1 MHNFRKSLHLTDKLG
16 KFDPDSGRNGP
27 APVNDAM
34 ITFIVSIIL
43 LVAGYFLYGK
53 LVSRY
58 LDVDPSRKTP
68 AYELQD
74 GVDFTPLPT
83 WKVFVIQFLNIAGLG
98 PIFGAV
104 TGAAFGPA
112 AYIWIVVGCIF
123 MGAVHDFFAG
133 MMSIRNGGVNM
144 PDLTSKYLG
153 KGMKGVMNFVVA
165 FLLLAVGVSFVIGP
179 SGLMENLTGWDKE
192 IWLYIIF
199 GYYILATLLPVDKI
213 IGSIYPFMGAIL
225 LFMAFGVGVMLIV
238 GEINGTHQMIEL
250 TPSVLKNWHFAPEKN
265 LIFPMMFIVISCGAI
280 SGFHATQSP
289 MMARCLKNEKYA
301 RPVFYGAMIAE
312 GVVAMIWATAAI
324 AYCGGPEGL
333 NNAMTSVGTEINGVI
348 VKNAQAADLVDMICK
363 SWLGKVGAVIAILGV
378 VICPITSGDTAFR
391 SLRLSVADFLKY
403 DQKPVV
409 KRLMVSLPIFVI
421 AFFFCKVDFS
431 TAWSYLGIANQTLA
445 ALVMWT
451 GAAYLI
457 NKGKPHWMCSIPAA
471 FLTFICVCFILVAPL
486 GFGLAPIVG
495 YIAGPIVALA
505 VFVFCIIKGAKR
517 DISSL

>member
-1 MHNFRKSLHLTDKLG
+1 
-16 KFDPDSGRNGP
+16 
-27 APVNDAM
+27 M
-34 ITFIVSIIL
+34 ITFLLSIL
-43 LVAGYFLYGK
+43 LLIAGYFVYGK
-53 LVSRY
+53 IVEKY

-68 AYELQD
+68 AYTKAD
-74 GVDFTPLPT
+74 GVDFHPMPT

-104 TGAAFGPA
+104 SGAAFGPA

-133 MMSIRNGGVNM
+133 MMSIHTGGMNM
-144 PDLTSKYLG
+144 PEVTAKYLG
-153 KGMKGVMNFVVA
+153 KRMKGFMNFVVA
-165 FLLLAVGVSFVIGP
+165 FLLMAVGVSFVIGP
-179 SGLMENLTGWDKE
+179 AGLMQNLTSIDKE

-238 GEINGTHQMIEL
+238 GDINGTHEIMEL
-250 TPSVLKNWHFAPEKN
+250 TPAVLKNWHSNPEQN
-265 LIFPMMFIVISCGAI
+265 MIIPMMFIVISCGAI

-289 MMARCLKNEKYA
+289 MMARCLKNEKHA

-312 GVVAMIWATAAI
+312 GIVAMIWATAAI
-324 AYCGGPEGL
+324 SYFGGPDGL
-333 NNAMTSVGTEINGVI
+333 NAAMSDTGTMVNGVL
-348 VKNAQAADLVDMICK
+348 VKNAQAADIVDMICK

-403 DQKPVV
+403 DQKPIV
-409 KRLMVSLPIFVI
+409 KRLVVCLPIFVA

-431 TAWSYLGIANQTLA
+431 TAWSYLGIANQILA
-445 ALVMWT
+445 SLVLWT

-457 NKGKPHWMCSIPAA
+457 NKGRAHWMCSIPAT
-471 FLTFICVCFILVAPL
+471 FLTFICVCFLMVAPL
-486 GFGLAPIVG
+486 GFGLAPVVG
-495 YIAGPIVALA
+495 YIAGAAVAIPA
-505 VFVFCIIKGAKR
+505 FIFCVMKGR
-517 DISSL
+517 RSVTLS

>member
-1 MHNFRKSLHLTDKLG
+1 M
-16 KFDPDSGRNGP
+16 
-27 APVNDAM
+27 V
-34 ITFIVSIIL
+34 TFIVSIVL
-43 LVAGYFLYGK
+43 LVAAYFIYGK
-53 LVSRY
+53 IVERF

-68 AYELQD
+68 AYEKAD
-74 GVDFTPLPT
+74 GVDFQPMPT

-144 PDLTSKYLG
+144 PDITARYLG
-153 KGMKGVMNFVVA
+153 KGMKGFMNFVVI

-179 SGLMENLTGWDKE
+179 SGLLQNLTGLDKE
-192 IWLYIIF
+192 VWLYIIF

-225 LFMAFGVGVMLIV
+225 LFMAFGVGIMLVV
-238 GEINGTHQMIEL
+238 GDLNGTHEMVEL
-250 TPSVLKNWHFAPEKN
+250 TPAMLKNWHFAPESN
-265 LIFPMMFIVISCGAI
+265 VLVPMMFIVISCGAI

-289 MMARCLKNEKYA
+289 MMARCLKNEKHA

-312 GVVAMIWATAAI
+312 GIVAMIWATAAM
-324 AYCGGPEGL
+324 AYFGGPEGL
-333 NNAMTSVGTEINGVI
+333 NNAMTETGTLVNGVL
-348 VKNAQAADLVDMICK
+348 VKNAQAADIVDMICK
-363 SWLGKVGAVIAILGV
+363 SWLGKAGAVIAILGV

-391 SLRLSVADFLKY
+391 SLRLSLADLLKY
-403 DQKPVV
+403 DQKPVA
-409 KRLMVSLPIFVI
+409 KRLLVCLPIFVV

-431 TAWSYLGIANQTLA
+431 TAWNYLGIANQILA

-457 NKGKPHWMCSIPAA
+457 SKGKPHWMCSVPAA
-471 FLTFICVCFILVAPL
+471 FLTFICASFLVIAPL
-486 GFGLAPIVG
+486 GLGLAPMVG
-495 YIAGPIVALA
+495 YIVGAVVAVPI
-505 VFVFCIIKGAKR
+505 FIFCIIKGR
-517 DISSL
+517 RGVRLS